1 MIKLQPLS
9 DITNTIRSHCRL
21 FRIQACGPEVCGTER
36 INNIFDRKKIF
47 FDENKYIHCP
57 LFRIQVCRT
66 ELIDTVFERTELFF
80 DE

>member
-1 MIKLQPLS
+1 MQ
-9 DITNTIRSHCRL
+9 
-21 FRIQACGPEVCGTER
+21 VCGTER

-47 FDENKYIHCP
+47 FDENKCMHCP